1 MGINTDYTTQKL
13 LAFVST
19 PPSAEIEAARKS
31 LERIFIS
38 KGVNPA
44 TVAPLIPKLLQIG
57 GVGISFLINEAAN
70 AAPVGLEEI
79 PWIRQNSLKRF
90 AAEVDNVGLTDALD
104 RFVMNQDNLP
114 PDISRQDVFA
124 QLHNLKAGINAHH
137 FSRALEAFVYLS
149 AMLGF
154 NQKEFEAGLEALL
167 IHFPEQIQK
176 PTSPNHQQ
184 RVDQQRDPPP
194 QSTRRTTNAQ
204 HQPKSNYHDTPLT
217 LTLNGQTSQVF
228 FRTTQNSAG
237 SQYSVFYNPG
247 NGVREHKL
255 QAKTLEGART
265 EFMQL
270 YKQGDLPGMSAGATS
285 QAYNAALTLKNSI
298 GTAYRVNIRQEV
310 DKQFTVNYTIHGQ
323 EYKFSL
329 EATTL
334 KAASEE
340 VNKAFIEGRLPGLV
354 YRPPKVETPKPANPA
369 SQVEP
374 SVGGMTPEELTTF
387 LGNLGLL
394 QPVEEFLTQNPN
406 ATPEQV
412 QQFLSTRLAQNY
424 QAFLEKNG
432 FREYVLQRYG
442 SNPTDEQLI
451 QAERDFLK
459 AHASRNGTANNGSD
473 PNLAEVMGAI
483 AENLMKQDPDLS
495 INDAYYKAG
504 ILLNE
509 GGSGGGG
516 GGGKKKTGGSGSN
529 GDGSGDSSGGDGF
542 FGRVNRLYNNPKI
555 QAIGNLLITGSV
567 VVGIGS
573 VAAQWFAASPDID
586 SSSIDPFK
594 IPLDAN
600 GQPDFDSIKF
610 MTPEQILQAGGNK
623 ADLNAPSKNGYI
635 DLRALPKEFFYNVD
649 NVKKLRHA
657 INVHFSNQMLAAEM
671 EMLASTGV
679 NLDASALTVLSRQF
693 AALFNRKEFLGST
706 NDMNH
711 PSYWGRT
718 QPMGV
723 AATQVSNY
731 ANQVMRQLDELVVQN
746 RADLWNGTVTGF
758 PADLSIL
765 EDKFQFDGINPTEQ
779 LINRANNTN
788 VAAHELLKKLTPDNA
803 VILASTTTQEIN
815 KLSSDIGVALSTLGT
830 TIKQIEE
837 KNNKLKKYQKELQ
850 AEAEQ
855 LRKWSG
861 VEPNQITQ
869 KLTQIESIYNT
880 NNNAI
885 ATIRSQISSLQLQMN
900 GLTNTLTQISLQ
912 TAQYA
917 KQVQAYELQQEQLI
931 TSQRA
936 VEKQEEA
943 IRTAR
948 NNQNQADQNAAYQA
962 LGQAITAYNND
973 VSQDR
978 RPGTPIPT
986 FVFGS
991 YTVYIPPATN
1001 TSNNTLSWDNLIN
1014 GLYSRL
1020 FANPDAITYLNKRGA
1035 GLPEGE
1041 AERKKYIEKL
1051 LNGAGV
1057 TRENYNQSSEPSSE
1071 SNQNEPPPPP
1081 TNSPPPV
1088 NDGGSGAPVPG
1099 IETLPGNLAPGPSG
1113 SNPFLESNPKI
1124 ASLPGSNLFFLNDE
1138 NDKIIIP
1145 PGGTPVSPELS
1156 LVHNKANLVAGP
1168 TQERTDDNILSLDE
1182 MYALAE
1188 QRNIDL
1194 QSARINIEQDEEIK
1208 KLVHHPD
1215 FRITLGNTSSN
1226 PSFTPGEIG
1235 AFLQGKNLAEFQSVL
1250 TISFPIYSAKNDAA
1264 KNISLKKLQ
1273 LAVAALANAETQ
1285 VKKQI
1290 LDLHTE
1296 YYKVLSDLE
1305 KQQKLVDSLN
1315 REIADMKKLENAGAV
1330 GSGSF
1335 VALEKLRDEKERQIV
1350 LLNAQ
1355 LETVLSNLARTVGV
1369 EEISRDQMPPLTQFA
1384 PTDFSTPQ
1392 ALLNSQ
1398 PKLTVEY
1405 QPGSEKTGEATPPK
1419 ILTPA
1424 EIGEKLVNDS
1434 GWLQTV
1440 PVKGKDNQIIWVNA
1454 NEFTLEQI
1462 RNLDLDELQRI
1473 YETMVRNGSGN
1484 TQAALQIAQILY
1496 LASVRDGAGKSGE
1509 FRIQFNPMVL
1519 IGIVANPLLGLLSL
1533 AGGFSRDQTNERE
1546 VRERQIALDRE
1557 IINTLKM
1564 GDQQIREIQEITN
1577 RYAGQGL
1584 GSTWKESYTQLK
1596 VAENAAETYYAIKNE
1611 VRLGNRS
1618 AITKDSNSY
1627 GGLNLYEAYRNLV
1640 EALYELEGVTLKYLL
1655 GRTRLATLSGQDL
1668 DDLIKIYD
1676 NINLYN
1682 PNGTPGTTGVV
1693 VPPPP
1698 GMSDFTKN

>member
-1 MGINTDYTTQKL
+1 MGININYRQLPNPALDPAL

-19 PPSAEIEAARKS
+19 PSRPEIEAGRKL
-31 LERIFIS
+31 LENLYN
-38 KGVNPA
+38 KGVIVSPA
-44 TVAPLIPKLLQIG
+44 TVAPWITNLLQIG
-57 GVGISFLINEAAN
+57 GPAAL
-70 AAPVGLEEI
+70 AILTVALTAEPVGQQEI
-79 PWIRQNSLKRF
+79 PWIRQNRF

-137 FSRALEAFVYLS
+137 FSRALEAYVYLT

-154 NQKEFEAGLEALL
+154 NQKVFEAGLEALL

-204 HQPKSNYHDTPLT
+204 HQPKSYDTPLT

-329 EATTL
+329 EATTRE
-334 KAASEE
+334 AASKE

-354 YRPPKVETPKPANPA
+354 YSKTTSGTPRSPKVETSNPASPA

-374 SVGGMTPEELTTF
+374 SVEGMTPEELTTF

-473 PNLAEVMGAI
+473 PDRAKVLGAI
-483 AENLMKQDPDLS
+483 AENLIEQDPTLT
-495 INDAYYKAG
+495 INEAYYKAG

-529 GDGSGDSSGGDGF
+529 GDGGGDQSGGDGF
-542 FGRVNRLYNNPKI
+542 LGSVNRLYNNPKF
-555 QAIGNLLITGSV
+555 QAIGNIFITGSV
-567 VVGIGS
+567 IVGIVS
-573 VAAQWFAASPDID
+573 VAAQWFSASPDID
-586 SSSIDPFK
+586 SSSIDPFQ
-594 IPLDAN
+594 IPLDTN
-600 GQPDFDSIKF
+600 GKPDFDSIKF

-657 INVHFSNQMLAAEM
+657 INVHFSNQMLAAEV

-693 AALFNRKEFLGST
+693 TALFNRKEFLGST

-962 LGQAITAYNND
+962 LGQAITAYNID

-986 FVFGS
+986 FVFGG
-991 YTVYIPPATN
+991 YTVHIPPATN
-1001 TSNNTLSWDNLIN
+1001 TSNKTLSWDNLIN

-1051 LNGAGV
+1051 LKESLGEAAARYEGSPV
-1057 TRENYNQSSEPSSE
+1057 VSPGSSPIDPDRPENRQPD
-1071 SNQNEPPPPP
+1071 P
-1081 TNSPPPV
+1081 TNTDTPNTPYTNPV
-1088 NDGGSGAPVPG
+1088 RPEVEQVPYFTPTGGNPEEPG
-1099 IETLPGNLAPGPSG
+1099 TLVAN
-1113 SNPFLESNPKI
+1113 NK
-1124 ASLPGSNLFFLNDE
+1124 LFFLEPNAS
-1138 NDKIIIP
+1138 
-1145 PGGTPVSPELS
+1145 V
-1156 LVHNKANLVAGP
+1156 VR
-1168 TQERTDDNILSLDE
+1168 ERTTSSGGIASNPEDNVLSIGE
-1182 MYALAE
+1182 MFARANE
-1188 QRNIDL
+1188 RNIELKRARQEILQDKELMDL
-1194 QSARINIEQDEEIK
+1194 LND
-1208 KLVHHPD
+1208 PD
-1215 FRITLGNTSSN
+1215 FRIALGANFSGN
-1226 PSFTPGEIG
+1226 QLLG
-1235 AFLQGKNLAEFQSVL
+1235 FLQGGQSLSPLLNAL
-1250 TISFPIYSAKNDAA
+1250 TISVPLYNAKNRGAKANAA
-1264 KNISLKKLQ
+1264 AKLQ
-1273 LAVAALANAETQ
+1273 LSIAALVNQETQ

-1290 LDLHTE
+1290 IDTRLK
-1296 YYKVLSDLE
+1296 YYQTLSDLE

-1315 REIADMKKLENAGAV
+1315 RQIVDTRTLEDVGAISPGSTAG
-1330 GSGSF
+1330 
-1335 VALEKLRDEKERQIV
+1335 LEKQRNEKLAQIV
-1350 LLNAQ
+1350 TLNAQ
-1355 LETVLSNLARTVGV
+1355 LDGILADLARVIGV
-1369 EEISRDQMPPLTQFA
+1369 PSVTREQMPPLNVNA
-1384 PTDFSTPQ
+1384 PPNFSTTQ
-1392 ALLNSQ
+1392 ALVQSQ
-1398 PKLTVEY
+1398 PTVRSQY
-1405 QPGSEKTGEATPPK
+1405 RPTWLEKDEPVDVSTITQR
-1419 ILTPA
+1419 L
-1424 EIGEKLVNDS
+1424 IGQS
-1434 GWLQTV
+1434 GWLKSV
-1440 PVKGKDNQIIWVNA
+1440 PVKGKDGTLTWVNA
-1454 NEFTLEQI
+1454 NEITYDQFKDIDMPELE
-1462 RNLDLDELQRI
+1462 RVYAELLKTGQ
-1473 YETMVRNGSGN
+1473 GSP
-1484 TQAALQIAQILY
+1484 QAMQQIAQILY
-1496 LASVRDGAGKSGE
+1496 LDTVRQSAGASGE
-1509 FRIQFNPMVL
+1509 IRLQFNPLML
-1519 IGIVANPLLGLLSL
+1519 LGIVANPLLALFNIVGS
-1533 AGGFSRDQTNERE
+1533 FTHDQTNERE
-1546 VRERQIALDRE
+1546 VVLTRQQVEDAMMD
-1557 IINTLKM
+1557 TLKL
-1564 GDQQIREIQEITN
+1564 GDEQTRRIELNTQRLV
-1577 RYAGQGL
+1577 GDGD
-1584 GSTWKESYTQLK
+1584 GSTNQEAKTKLQVLRSSADIYF
-1596 VAENAAETYYAIKNE
+1596 AIQQEVKNG
-1611 VRLGNRS
+1611 LRS
-1618 AITKDSNSY
+1618 ADTKDPNSY
-1627 GGLNLYEAYRNLV
+1627 GGVNMYEAYRNLV
-1640 EALYELEGVTLKYLL
+1640 EALYEFNGVTFKYLAL
-1655 GRTRLATLSGQDL
+1655 RTELATLSGQNL
-1668 DDLIKIYD
+1668 DDLSKIYYD
-1676 NINLYN
+1676 GLFN
-1682 PNGTPGTTGVV
+1682 PTGGSGIGVV
-1693 VPPPP
+1693 TPPVPGIPIP
-1698 GMSDFTKN
+1698 TEI